1 MCFAKSERHEVERSF
16 KAYEKRDR
24 MPREGC
30 SIPFPFAFR
39 TVQSGTAVIRGAASK
54 KERVLQMVLLVFC
67 FSGWVAM
74 ACTRASGASSA
85 AAASAL
91 FTASYQV
98 NHHSRKE
105 KKDQQG

>member
-1 MCFAKSERHEVERSF
+1 
-16 KAYEKRDR
+16 
-24 MPREGC
+24 
-30 SIPFPFAFR
+30 
-39 TVQSGTAVIRGAASK
+39 
-54 KERVLQMVLLVFC
+54 MVLLVFC
-67 FSGWVAM
+67 FSGWMAM